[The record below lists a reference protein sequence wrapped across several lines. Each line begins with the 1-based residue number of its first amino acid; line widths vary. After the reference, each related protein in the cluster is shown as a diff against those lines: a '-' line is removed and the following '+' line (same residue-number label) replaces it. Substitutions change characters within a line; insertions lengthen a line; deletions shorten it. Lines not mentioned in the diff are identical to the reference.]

1 MARPDGRCLRCNRGQ
16 ARNRF
21 DAVIKKKRLN
31 RDISSLDL
39 LTFEQRTALW
49 REVLTA
55 LLIDF
60 FVYCPS

>member
-1 MARPDGRCLRCNRGQ
+1 
-16 ARNRF
+16 
-21 DAVIKKKRLN
+21 
-31 RDISSLDL
+31 L